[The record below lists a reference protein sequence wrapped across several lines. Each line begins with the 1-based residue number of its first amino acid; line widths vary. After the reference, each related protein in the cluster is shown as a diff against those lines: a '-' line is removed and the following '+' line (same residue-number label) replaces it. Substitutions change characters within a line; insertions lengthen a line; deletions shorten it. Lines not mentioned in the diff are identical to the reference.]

1 MNMLD
6 FVGVIVAIVV
16 VAITYIKW
24 SQTYFRRKGMHYLE
38 PKFPFGNIENP
49 LKRTKNQGYIIKD
62 VYDELKRK
70 GFPYGGFYMITTP
83 ILLPVDLNVLRAI
96 LSKDFQN
103 FTDRGIFTNE
113 EKNNLNGHLFLLRGN
128 RWRNLRVKLT
138 PTFTSGK
145 MKMMFDTLLECGKP
159 MLQSVEAQT
168 LKKNSLDIKEI
179 LGCFTT
185 DVIGSCAFGL
195 ECNSFKE
202 EDAEFRRYGKKILE
216 TQPAQAIKIVFA
228 LNFPKLARKL
238 GLSIGSKDVNIFFNK
253 VVRDTVEYREK
264 NNYQRNDFMQLLIN
278 LKNSY
283 GDSGKGLTLDEIAAQ
298 TFVFFV
304 AGFETS
310 STAMTY
316 ALYEMSIN
324 PEIQDR
330 ARKEVQAVLSQN
342 NGKLTYDGIQEMK
355 YLSQIVDGRC
365 IFQMRF
371 IRSSN
376 FNVLFLCTT

>member
-1 MNMLD
+1 MFRMSLTLD
-6 FVGVIVAIVV
+6 IVGVAVAILII
-16 VAITYIKW
+16 AISYVKW
-24 SQTYFRRKGMHYLE
+24 AHGYFRRKEMHYLQ
-38 PKFPFGNIENP
+38 PTFPFGNVENP
-49 LKRTKNQGYIIKD
+49 LKRTKNQGYVIKD
-62 VYDELKRK
+62 IYDELKRK
-70 GFPYGGFYMITTP
+70 GLPYGGFYIITTP
-83 ILLPVDLNVLRAI
+83 IISPVDLNVLRSI
-96 LSKDFQN
+96 LSKNFQN

-113 EKNNLNGHLFLLRGN
+113 DKNNLNGHLFLLKGS

-159 MLQSVEAQT
+159 LLQSVEDHVTQ
-168 LKKNSLDIKEI
+168 KKSLDIKEV

-216 TQPAQAIKIVFA
+216 GQPLQAIKVVFA
-228 LNFPKLARKL
+228 LNFPNLARKL
-238 GLSIGSKDVNIFFNK
+238 GFSLPSKDITMFFNK

-283 GDSGKGLTLDEIAAQ
+283 GENGKGLTMDEIAAQ
-298 TFVFFV
+298 TFVFFI

-316 ALYEMSIN
+316 ALYEMSIH

-330 ARKEVQAVLSQN
+330 ARKEVQAVLKQHD
-342 NGKLTYDGIQEMK
+342 GRLTYDGIQEMK
-355 YLSQIVDGRC
+355 YLAQIVDGKFKC
-365 IFQMRF
+365 IFC
-371 IRSSN
+371 N
-376 FNVLFLCTT
+376 